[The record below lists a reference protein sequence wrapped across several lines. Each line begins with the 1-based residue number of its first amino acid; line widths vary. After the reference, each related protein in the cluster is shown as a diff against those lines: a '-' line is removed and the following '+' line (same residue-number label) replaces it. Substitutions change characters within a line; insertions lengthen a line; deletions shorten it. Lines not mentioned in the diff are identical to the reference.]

1 MPLDD
6 PMSASRAEQ
15 LARSIG
21 DRIVA
26 GEIAPGERLPSEGK
40 LVEEFGASRTV
51 VREALQRL
59 QSRGLVRTR
68 VGSGSYALTPPA
80 PVAGDDWLAARD
92 ESERAELH
100 AFRIAVESEA
110 AALAARHA
118 EAGDHAAIDAALTS
132 LAQEALPAQT
142 VDADFGF
149 HRAVAAA
156 SGNRYLLA
164 TLDRLG
170 ARVIVLPPAR
180 IADTPRDETDT
191 AAVLAEHQAIATA
204 VRLGDPIAASAAMR
218 AHLTASATRR
228 AAAEGR
234 PQHVTAA
241 REVE

>member
-1 MPLDD
+1 VTAAKG
-6 PMSASRAEQ
+6 ASRAEH
-15 LARSIG
+15 LARTIG

-26 GEIAPGERLPSEGK
+26 GDIAPGERLPSEGK

-80 PVAGDDWLAARD
+80 PVAGDDWLAAGT
-92 ESERAELH
+92 ESERGELH

-110 AALAARHA
+110 AALAARNA
-118 EAGDHAAIDAALTS
+118 SDGDRSTIDAALAELES
-132 LAQEALPAQT
+132 AGLPAQT
-142 VDADFGF
+142 VDADFAF

-170 ARVIVLPPAR
+170 ARAIVLPPAR
-180 IADTPRDETDT
+180 IADAPREEAE
-191 AAVLAEHQAIATA
+191 AAAMLAEHRAVAAA
-204 VRLGDPIAASAAMR
+204 VRLGDPLAASAAMR
-218 AHLTASATRR
+218 AHLTASAARR
-228 AAAEGR
+228 
-234 PQHVTAA
+234 TAG
-241 REVE
+241 